1 MSSAS
6 KSLFAEVHYNGQKM
20 KAVDVL
26 NAINALD
33 PRIPLTTSEAAI
45 FLRISVTTLERLR
58 KTGGGPA
65 YSQPGSVGV
74 KGTNQTCYYLREDL
88 EKWFM
93 GNRVESSLEAA
104 VRKGQAFATIFDV
117 AEPAAFYIDPEGHVE
132 SMVEEN
138 LLGTVVQR
146 IGAWDVLWMTP
157 VEAAGRRWIDLGNHK
172 AFAEGVRRVLSNAI
186 NALDM
191 GVEET
196 DIAQSMRG

>member
-6 KSLFAEVHYNGQKM
+6 KSLFAEVLYNGEKM
-20 KAVDVL
+20 KVVDVL
-26 NAINALD
+26 NAIHALK
-33 PRIPLTTSEAAI
+33 PTIPLTTSEAAI

-58 KTGGGPA
+58 KNGGGPA
-65 YSQPGSVGV
+65 YSQPGAVGV
-74 KGTNQTCYYLREDL
+74 EGTNQTCYYLREDL

-157 VEAAGRRWIDLGNHK
+157 VEAAGRRWTDLDNHK